1 LAKMAPGTSATFVAD
16 AQAQKQ
22 YLVVHE
28 AVEQF
33 KVVGW
38 YPTEEEAYAAA
49 VHKQINVFEAIKES
63 VLGQVVKAF
72 PERSW
77 EWKLRMLQDALEAY
91 FLDVGFEALTDHFTV
106 TDQPITDGAPRK
118 RKMAVAPRGDQAKL
132 AKSNTS
138 CGVAST
144 TTLRTMARYMY
155 QTSPFGI
162 MS

>member
-91 FLDVGFEALTDHFTV
+91 FLEVGLGALTDHFTV
-106 TDQPITDGAPRK
+106 TDQPITRK
-118 RKMAVAPRGDQAKL
+118 RKMVVAPRGDQAKL

-144 TTLRTMARYMY
+144 TTLGTMAIYMY
-155 QTSPFGI
+155 QTSPFGT
-162 MS
+162 